1 MHIVSTHA
9 KQEPIN
15 YQPPIHETMKIDFRR
30 IPVETLDGETQE
42 KDIAR
47 LMGNAIRNNTADIG
61 EDDLARDIYRNGL
74 VDLDPQQAAAVR
86 RYAERAQLLA
96 YIKRGLYALLDQ
108 AENPQPQPGQPAGQ
122 GQGQEQETI

>member
-1 MHIVSTHA
+1 
-9 KQEPIN
+9 
-15 YQPPIHETMKIDFRR
+15 MKIDFRR